1 MEVTEI
7 KVHYDNLAERAEK
20 VKENEA
26 MGLRMLHDD
35 FDADWKPG
43 DEPHGTM
50 TFTDEEPPAIP
61 PDTAIHF
68 VPGTPGQSSAKRIDH
83 IEEFLKQLYP

>member
-1 MEVTEI
+1 MPEV
-7 KVHYDNLAERAEK
+7 KVHYDNLAERQDLVAQGE
-20 VKENEA
+20 
-26 MGLRMLHDD
+26 GLGYRMLHDD

-50 TFTDEEPPAIP
+50 TFTDEEPPVMP
-61 PDTAIHF
+61 ETTIHF

>member
-1 MEVTEI
+1 MPEVKQGYSGWE
-7 KVHYDNLAERAEK
+7 ARAEVIK
-20 VKENEA
+20 HWEA
-26 MGLRMLHDD
+26 QGYRMLHDD

-50 TFTDEEPPAIP
+50 TFTDEPEPVA

>member
-1 MEVTEI
+1 MPEV
-7 KVHYDNLAERAEK
+7 KVHYDNLAERQDLVAHWE
-20 VKENEA
+20 
-26 MGLRMLHDD
+26 GLGYRMLHDD

-50 TFTDEEPPAIP
+50 TFTDEPEPVA